1 MGWGRG
7 CFSNCKVTC
16 SSRVEKAV
24 SALPGMKECSV
35 NLLKNSMVV
44 QYDEKTLTGTD
55 IIQAVE
61 KAGYG
66 ASLLTGGQ
74 KKATNVSTEQS
85 VSANAA
91 KKEYETMRNLEKHIM
106 RNTRMKRAQKAKKR
120 HRL

>member
-1 MGWGRG
+1 MVI
-7 CFSNCKVTC
+7 KVVRPERRIDMQEKYNVTGMSCAAC

-66 ASLLTGGQ
+66 ASLLTGL
-74 KKATNVSTEQS
+74 S
-85 VSANAA
+85 
-91 KKEYETMRNLEKHIM
+91 LIHI
-106 RNTRMKRAQKAKKR
+106 
-120 HRL
+120 

>member
-1 MGWGRG
+1 MQEKYNMTGMS
-7 CFSNCKVTC
+7 CAAC

-66 ASLLTGGQ
+66 ASLLTARKRRPACLQ
-74 KKATNVSTEQS
+74 SSLFPLTRPKKST
-85 VSANAA
+85 
-91 KKEYETMRNLEKHIM
+91 
-106 RNTRMKRAQKAKKR
+106 
-120 HRL
+120 RL